1 MAEGCKDPSLYKD
14 CFKVHVEC
22 LRYLTVPSLAVAPS
36 FDILVTSAGVNYPT
50 VDTGDPA
57 LWLLYTL
64 LIAPW
69 ARAPWEHHLLS
80 NICRLSIFSSQK
92 SPSACARSLPP
103 SPGWCISS
111 NGQKSGKL
119 HVFYGHI
126 ISVNLR
132 RGTHLLP
139 DGNID
144 NVKARTRAEREREK
158 QRDPLGGGVKH
169 SGNSD
174 LAFSCLRIIRII
186 PMW

>member
-1 MAEGCKDPSLYKD
+1 MAEGCKDPSFYKD

-103 SPGWCISS
+103 PQGDAYHLMDKNPANSTFFTATSS
-111 NGQKSGKL
+111 AL
-119 HVFYGHI
+119 I
-126 ISVNLR
+126 
-132 RGTHLLP
+132 
-139 DGNID
+139 
-144 NVKARTRAEREREK
+144 
-158 QRDPLGGGVKH
+158 LGGGH
-169 SGNSD
+169 I
-174 LAFSCLRIIRII
+174 C
-186 PMW
+186 

>member
-1 MAEGCKDPSLYKD
+1 MREREQEKEKEKESKGETLSLSLFSLSRAVALTHFLSLSPKILHFLRSGIAGSRNFCYP
-14 CFKVHVEC
+14 EC

-92 SPSACARSLPP
+92 SPSACARSLSP
-103 SPGWCISS
+103 SPG
-111 NGQKSGKL
+111 
-119 HVFYGHI
+119 
-126 ISVNLR
+126 
-132 RGTHLLP
+132 
-139 DGNID
+139 
-144 NVKARTRAEREREK
+144 
-158 QRDPLGGGVKH
+158 
-169 SGNSD
+169 
-174 LAFSCLRIIRII
+174 
-186 PMW
+186 

>member
-1 MAEGCKDPSLYKD
+1 M
-14 CFKVHVEC
+14 
-22 LRYLTVPSLAVAPS
+22 APS

-132 RGTHLLP
+132 RGTHLLA

-144 NVKARTRAEREREK
+144 NVKAWTRTTKCGPGERGKGSFWEWRERETWTFW
-158 QRDPLGGGVKH
+158 LFCVWI
-169 SGNSD
+169 SSTNVI
-174 LAFSCLRIIRII
+174 L
-186 PMW
+186 W